1 VQTIDIE
8 NLPEDSEPLRQLVI
22 GLQDS
27 LEQADRRTKEAEKRL
42 EILTEELA
50 FFKDKLYGR
59 RAEKWTD
66 EDQLQARLFN
76 EAEVGQEP
84 VVEEPVCVE
93 VSTHSR
99 AKRGRKPLPES
110 LPRVEVVHDI
120 GEEEK
125 LCGCGRDLVCIGR
138 EQSEKLDIIPA
149 QIRVI
154 RHVRL
159 KYACRGC
166 EGSEN
171 EGPAVTIAPAPAQMI
186 PKGIASEGLLAYLL
200 TAKFC
205 DGLPFYRQEKIF
217 SSRFEVKIP
226 RATMCSWAMAVGRR
240 CEPLMGLLRDE
251 IRGGPLVRCDETP
264 LQVLNEPGREA
275 TTKSYMWLFHG
286 GPPGRPSVVYLY
298 HPTRSGSV
306 PLQYLNGYEGYVQT
320 DGYTAYDELGK
331 QPGITHLGCMAH
343 VRRKF
348 HEVTKASKKAKSAHV
363 AMAYIRQL
371 YSIERKAAKLELDRR
386 QLKELRQ
393 AESLPILENFKGW
406 LDEHVE
412 QVPPSSLLG
421 KAIAYARGQWD
432 RLLVYVEDGILSPDN
447 NIAENAIRPFCVG
460 RKNWLFSYHPPGAAA
475 SATIFSLIETAKAN
489 GLEPYRYL
497 RTLFQRLPLLGP
509 EPEPCDLRALLPQ
522 YIELDDTI
530 T

>member
-1 VQTIDIE
+1 MQTIDIDS
-8 NLPEDSEPLRQLVI
+8 LPESSEPLRQMVI
-22 GLQDS
+22 GLHGS
-27 LEQADRRTKEAEKRL
+27 LEKAHKRAEEAEKRL

-76 EAEVGQEP
+76 EAEIGQEL
-84 VVEEPVCVE
+84 EPVEPVRLQ
-93 VSTHSR
+93 VATHSR
-99 AKRGRKPLPES
+99 AKRGRKALPES
-110 LPRVEVVHDI
+110 LPRVEIIHDI
-120 GEEEK
+120 GEDEK
-125 LCGCGRDLVCIGR
+125 RCGCGRDLVCIGP
-138 EQSEKLDIIPA
+138 EVSEKLDIIPA

-154 RHVRL
+154 RHVRP

-166 EGSEN
+166 EGSES
-171 EGPAVTIAPAPAQMI
+171 EGPTVKIAPPPAQMI
-186 PKGIASEGLLAYLL
+186 AKGIASEGLLAYLL

-205 DGLPFYRQEKIF
+205 DALPFYRQEKIF
-217 SSRFEVKIP
+217 SSRFDVKIP

-251 IRGGPLVRCDETP
+251 IRAGPLVRCDETP

-286 GPPGRPSVVYLY
+286 GPPDGPSVVYLY

-306 PLQYLNGYEGYVQT
+306 PLQYLEGYEGYVQT
-320 DGYTAYDELGK
+320 DGYTAYEELGK
-331 QPGITHLGCMAH
+331 QPGITHAGCMAH

-363 AMAYIRQL
+363 ALAYIRQL
-371 YSIERKAAKLELDRR
+371 YSIERKAKEMELDHR
-386 QLKELRQ
+386 QLKALRQ
-393 AESLPILENFKGW
+393 AESLPVLQGFKVW
-406 LDEHVE
+406 LDERVK
-412 QVPPSSLLG
+412 QVLPSSLLG

-447 NIAENAIRPFCVG
+447 NVAENAIRPFCVG
-460 RKNWLFSYHPPGAAA
+460 RKNWLFNYHPPGAAA
-475 SATIFSLIETAKAN
+475 SATIFSLIETAKGN

-497 RTLFQRLPLLGP
+497 RTLFQRLPALGP
-509 EPEPCDLRALLPQ
+509 EPELHDLRALLPQ